1 VDEIKRPT
9 LLREQT
15 LRARLRDKAP
25 LFGLFC
31 ELPCPEV
38 IEIAGIAGWDFVLID
53 CEHAPISDTSLPPLL
68 RAAAA
73 AGIPAMVR
81 VASNEPSAIQHIL
94 DAGPVGI
101 QIPQVSSVEAAHAAI
116 SASRFHPI
124 GRRGLNP
131 FVRAADYSDCPTPAF
146 LAASNQQ
153 ILSLQIESVDGVQ
166 GLPEILKLGNF
177 DVLFVGPYDLS
188 QSLGIPGDVT
198 NPRVFEAGAR
208 IAAATADHD
217 VVLGVFVNAE
227 PEARRWLDAGVRYL
241 CYSVDTV
248 LLLKALKSTV
258 SRLRELAPPVP

>member
-1 VDEIKRPT
+1 
-9 LLREQT
+9 
-15 LRARLRDKAP
+15 
-25 LFGLFC
+25 
-31 ELPCPEV
+31 
-38 IEIAGIAGWDFVLID
+38 
-53 CEHAPISDTSLPPLL
+53 
-68 RAAAA
+68 
-73 AGIPAMVR
+73 MVR

-94 DAGPVGI
+94 DAGPAGI